1 MKRSFIITLAAVLLT
16 LVSCVDTSLDPL
28 TGIFP
33 DAQEFELTTL
43 TGSSFEKT
51 ATNRVFT
58 LSFSG
63 SGGATVEASLVGARA
78 QYYLESNVYGP
89 GESTGCYLVGPTT
102 VNGKMVKSGNITVQK
117 KDGDRYKLIFVLF
130 DADGNP
136 YRTKWEG
143 DIVYEPDPEP
153 VTLTKVL
160 IAQVNANGTV
170 TFKLGTDGM
179 SIDGMGTPTGDGYAL
194 TADVYSEDGVLH
206 EGVYTASA
214 SSDVVGPGQYAPG
227 YEYDLSSWGMGIMHW
242 GTCWWAGDACT
253 HINQEPITVEKKGA
267 KFVITWGSEETYPHW
282 ATFTGEIEELAPS
295 DLPTPDYTISEVVGD
310 VTDAS
315 WATVPGVKAHYIT
328 LTGRGSDE
336 VKAQFTLILAEGV
349 NEIAGTYSCME
360 YASEPYKM
368 GNGYDLSAYG
378 WGIGGSLYYENGN
391 LVLIN
396 PGETMEVVKYAEG
409 LYGFIG
415 STGYNFVA
423 ATDAYSGG
431 GGDFSG
437 VELTQF
443 CGLVDYFSMYQ
454 VNLVGMELATAGVTV
469 TAGAWGNTYG
479 GDGNYIKLELYTA
492 DGSVAPGT
500 YTPCATGGEVTEGTF
515 GIGYDGMWG
524 ASGTTWYTLSGGT
537 ATSVYVTDGT
547 VTVEV
552 EGDIY
557 TITLQSSTV
566 NAQYKGKLSAD

>member
-63 SGGATVEASLVGARA
+63 TGGATVEASLVGARA

-253 HINQEPITVEKKGA
+253 HINQETITVEKKGA

-282 ATFTGEIEELAPS
+282 ATFTGEIEELAPKAVPTPDYSYTDDLS
-295 DLPTPDYTISEVVGD
+295 DPVDETFTPVAGVKTHNLTLRNAAGEEVAWFQLVLTEGVTDYSGDYFCKEYAHEDHTFGNGYDLSMWGMGMGGSRYLKNGSVVLINPGESLSVSRLDADVWEITGDGFDFVFGTASNNDTPDYTISVELSDPVDETFTPV
-310 VTDAS
+310 A
-315 WATVPGVKAHYIT
+315 GVKTHNLT
-328 LTGRGSDE
+328 LKNADGVESAWFQLVLKEGDSD
-336 VKAQFTLILAEGV
+336 
-349 NEIAGTYSCME
+349 YSGEYVCKE
-360 YASEPYKM
+360 YAHEDHTF
-368 GNGYDLSAYG
+368 GNGYDLSM
-378 WGIGGSLYYENGN
+378 WGMGMGGTRYIAADGSTV
-391 LVLIN
+391 LVN
-396 PGETMEVVKYAEG
+396 TGETLTVTSVGNNIYK
-409 LYGFIG
+409 FVG
-415 STGYNFVA
+415 STGYTFV
-423 ATDAYSGG
+423 
-431 GGDFSG
+431 G
-437 VELTQF
+437 V
-443 CGLVDYFSMYQ
+443 
-454 VNLVGMELATAGVTV
+454 
-469 TAGAWGNTYG
+469 
-479 GDGNYIKLELYTA
+479 LE
-492 DGSVAPGT
+492 
-500 YTPCATGGEVTEGTF
+500 
-515 GIGYDGMWG
+515 
-524 ASGTTWYTLSGGT
+524 
-537 ATSVYVTDGT
+537 
-547 VTVEV
+547 
-552 EGDIY
+552 
-557 TITLQSSTV
+557 
-566 NAQYKGKLSAD
+566 

>member
-89 GESTGCYLVGPTT
+89 GESTGCYLVGPTK
-102 VNGKMVKSGNITVQK
+102 VNVKMVKSGNITVQK

-130 DADGNP
+130 DSDGNP

-160 IAQVNANGTV
+160 IAQVNGNGTV

-194 TADVYSEDGVLH
+194 TADIYSEDGVLH
-206 EGVYTASA
+206 EGVYTAAA
-214 SSDVVGPGQYAPG
+214 SSDAVGPGQYAPG

-253 HINQEPITVEKKGA
+253 HINQEPITVEKKGT
-267 KFVITWGSEETYPHW
+267 KFVITWGGEETYPHW
-282 ATFTGEIEELAPS
+282 ATFTGEIEELAPKAVPTPDYSYTDDLS
-295 DLPTPDYTISEVVGD
+295 DPVDETFTPVAGVKTHNLTLRNAAGEEVAWFQLVLTEGVTDYSGDYFCKDYAHEDHTFGNGYDLSMWGMGLGGSRYVKDGAVVLINPGESLSVSRLDTDVWEISGNGFDFIFGTGSGNDTPDYTISVELSDPVDETFTPV
-310 VTDAS
+310 A
-315 WATVPGVKAHYIT
+315 GVKTHNLT
-328 LTGRGSDE
+328 LKNADGVESVWFQLVLKEGDSD
-336 VKAQFTLILAEGV
+336 
-349 NEIAGTYSCME
+349 YSGEYVCKE
-360 YASEPYKM
+360 YAHEDHTF
-368 GNGYDLSAYG
+368 GNGYDLSM
-378 WGIGGSLYYENGN
+378 WGMGMGGTRYIAADGTTV
-391 LVLIN
+391 LVN
-396 PGETMEVVKYAEG
+396 PGETLTVTKVGNDTYK
-409 LYGFIG
+409 FVG
-415 STGYNFVA
+415 STGYTFV
-423 ATDAYSGG
+423 
-431 GGDFSG
+431 G
-437 VELTQF
+437 V
-443 CGLVDYFSMYQ
+443 
-454 VNLVGMELATAGVTV
+454 
-469 TAGAWGNTYG
+469 
-479 GDGNYIKLELYTA
+479 LE
-492 DGSVAPGT
+492 
-500 YTPCATGGEVTEGTF
+500 
-515 GIGYDGMWG
+515 
-524 ASGTTWYTLSGGT
+524 
-537 ATSVYVTDGT
+537 
-547 VTVEV
+547 
-552 EGDIY
+552 
-557 TITLQSSTV
+557 
-566 NAQYKGKLSAD
+566 

>member
-89 GESTGCYLVGPTT
+89 GESTGCYLVGPTK

-130 DADGNP
+130 DSDGNP

-160 IAQVNANGTV
+160 IAQVNGNGTV

-194 TADVYSEDGVLH
+194 TADIYSEDGVLH
-206 EGVYTASA
+206 EGVYTAAA
-214 SSDVVGPGQYAPG
+214 SSDAVGPGQYAPG

-253 HINQEPITVEKKGA
+253 HINQEPITVEKKGT
-267 KFVITWGSEETYPHW
+267 KFVITWGGEETYPHW
-282 ATFTGEIEELAPS
+282 ATFTGEIEELAPKAVPTPDYSYTDDLS
-295 DLPTPDYTISEVVGD
+295 DPVDETFTPVAGVKTHNLTLRNAAGEEVAWFQLVLTEGVTDYSGDYFCKEYAHEDHTFGNGYDLSMWGMGLGGSRYVKDGAVVLINPGESLSVSRLDTDVWEISGNGFDFIFGTGSGNDTPDYTISVELSDPVDETFTPV
-310 VTDAS
+310 A
-315 WATVPGVKAHYIT
+315 GVKTHNLT
-328 LTGRGSDE
+328 LKNADGVESVWFQLVLKEGDSD
-336 VKAQFTLILAEGV
+336 
-349 NEIAGTYSCME
+349 YSGEYVCKE
-360 YASEPYKM
+360 YAHEDHTF
-368 GNGYDLSAYG
+368 GNGYDLSM
-378 WGIGGSLYYENGN
+378 WGMGMGGTRYIAADGTTV
-391 LVLIN
+391 LVN
-396 PGETMEVVKYAEG
+396 PGETLTVTKVGNDTYK
-409 LYGFIG
+409 FVG
-415 STGYNFVA
+415 STGYTFV
-423 ATDAYSGG
+423 
-431 GGDFSG
+431 G
-437 VELTQF
+437 V
-443 CGLVDYFSMYQ
+443 
-454 VNLVGMELATAGVTV
+454 
-469 TAGAWGNTYG
+469 
-479 GDGNYIKLELYTA
+479 LE
-492 DGSVAPGT
+492 
-500 YTPCATGGEVTEGTF
+500 
-515 GIGYDGMWG
+515 
-524 ASGTTWYTLSGGT
+524 
-537 ATSVYVTDGT
+537 
-547 VTVEV
+547 
-552 EGDIY
+552 
-557 TITLQSSTV
+557 
-566 NAQYKGKLSAD
+566 